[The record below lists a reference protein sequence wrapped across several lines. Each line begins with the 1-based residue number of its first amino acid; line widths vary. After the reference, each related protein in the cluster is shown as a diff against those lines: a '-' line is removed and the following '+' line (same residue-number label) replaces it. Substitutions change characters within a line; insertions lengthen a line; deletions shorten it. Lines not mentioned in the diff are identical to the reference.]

1 MSIVTVEFDN
11 TLEKTEIVMP
21 LFSSSPSEA
30 GESYDNANLTDKA
43 QTAVFGVQVPLIM
56 INSTII
62 DFDAI
67 KYFSLSSVG
76 CLPGLTL
83 TVEDRYELI
92 TNIDKPTNDN
102 EVRIQI
108 LPRHNNT
115 YKKIDLTFYITNIS
129 VLGSLIKL
137 NCVYKVSSVLSSQFK
152 TFGQIDTYNLFKTIA
167 TETKLGFASNI
178 ADTSNDNRYVYCDN
192 KSYLDLMKDEIC
204 YSNCTDY
211 ILDWWVDFWDNIN
224 LVDIKDRYTTVD
236 SDDDLLIWI
245 AGQVNDITVD
255 NEPEPIQIPA
265 VVHNNPA
272 MQSSELFVKQYVIN
286 NSPGRHVSSGSD
298 KLCGIYSDFN
308 EEYTDFLIQDGDTKN
323 DIFTKYDYLGEN
335 YGEYNYMLSRYTREG
350 FIQKINTNQV
360 KITLQSPLLA
370 LMRGHKVNFIRYVN
384 NDIVENRMKN
394 LEDAGVIDRNIESN
408 IPLNQYEVELDGSNG
423 KFRIDRTVSGQYL
436 ITEVVITYN
445 DNKWNYDLTL
455 IKPNNASSIIKTE

>member
-56 INSTII
+56 IYSTII

-102 EVRIQI
+102 EVRVQI

-137 NCVYKVSSVLSSQFK
+137 TCVYK
-152 TFGQIDTYNLFKTIA
+152 I
-167 TETKLGFASNI
+167 
-178 ADTSNDNRYVYCDN
+178 
-192 KSYLDLMKDEIC
+192 
-204 YSNCTDY
+204 
-211 ILDWWVDFWDNIN
+211 
-224 LVDIKDRYTTVD
+224 
-236 SDDDLLIWI
+236 
-245 AGQVNDITVD
+245 
-255 NEPEPIQIPA
+255 
-265 VVHNNPA
+265 
-272 MQSSELFVKQYVIN
+272 
-286 NSPGRHVSSGSD
+286 
-298 KLCGIYSDFN
+298 
-308 EEYTDFLIQDGDTKN
+308 
-323 DIFTKYDYLGEN
+323 
-335 YGEYNYMLSRYTREG
+335 
-350 FIQKINTNQV
+350 
-360 KITLQSPLLA
+360 
-370 LMRGHKVNFIRYVN
+370 
-384 NDIVENRMKN
+384 
-394 LEDAGVIDRNIESN
+394 
-408 IPLNQYEVELDGSNG
+408 
-423 KFRIDRTVSGQYL
+423 
-436 ITEVVITYN
+436 
-445 DNKWNYDLTL
+445 
-455 IKPNNASSIIKTE
+455 SSI